1 MRCEFGEGGHEKLLR
16 NWHQDLNRR
25 LEQHWGSFR
34 KPERRP
40 GAGPSAG
47 VFALQ
52 LMQGGSPWNFSCVSA
67 LGTVL
72 AKRRYGGILAE

>member
-52 LMQGGSPWNFSCVSA
+52 LMHGDR
-67 LGTVL
+67 LGTFPADL
-72 AKRRYGGILAE
+72 RWALF